1 MDLSEITL
9 PYMELEEVSVLLGYK
24 NRRAAV
30 RAIKNGKFEVPTYE
44 LAGRRVANTAVVK
57 KFFEE
62 KSEEGELEIELNDK
76 SNGDT

>member
-30 RAIKNGKFEVPTYE
+30 RAIKNGTFEVPTYE
-44 LAGRRVANTAVVK
+44 LAGRRVCNTAVVK

-62 KSEEGELEIELNDK
+62 KTDEGTLALELEDEQ
-76 SNGDT
+76 T